1 MLSSI
6 AESNKLKAIKIIKS
20 TFENMNTEIKTN
32 LREWPIQTD
41 IDLPNPVGKIILPI
55 LEYFILQTSANSETK
70 SNMGSTLALLSL

>member
-32 LREWPIQTD
+32 LREWPI
-41 IDLPNPVGKIILPI
+41 
-55 LEYFILQTSANSETK
+55 
-70 SNMGSTLALLSL
+70 